1 MLWLLGAGLLALA
14 LIFVERYFVAPE
26 DQLTA
31 EDLLALP
38 GSRVRLVARV
48 ERYLIRFVDPSVRGA
63 TVDFFEGDTKI
74 GAAVTDARG
83 FASIE
88 IDAGPVG
95 RRRFVVRTNRAEEA
109 LVVDVLPADA
119 PVLVL
124 DIDHTII
131 DISTFR
137 MAFTINRNSRQLPD
151 AADVIRRLCKKF
163 AVVYLT
169 ARDWSFLGKTRDW
182 FRMHELPDGPIF
194 CRRRRFWSQP
204 AMEHKLERLAELV
217 KTHRCVAGVGDLPGD
232 AKAYRTSGMAA
243 FLMDPEGRLPDIE
256 GATRV
261 RGWKEVEERLLAMP
275 VGPAK

>member
-14 LIFVERYFVAPE
+14 LVLVERYFIAPE

-63 TVDFFEGDTKI
+63 TVEFFEGDARV
-74 GAAVTDARG
+74 GAAVTDKRG

-95 RRRFVVRTNRAEEA
+95 RRRFVVRTSRAEEA
-109 LVVDVLPADA
+109 LFVDVLPADA

-124 DIDHTII
+124 DIDHTIT
-131 DISTFR
+131 DVSTFR
-137 MAFTINRNSRQLPD
+137 MAFTANRDTRHLPD
-151 AADVIRRLCKKF
+151 AVDVIRRLGRRF
-163 AVVYLT
+163 AVVFLT
-169 ARDWSFLGKTRDW
+169 ARDRSFLGKTRDW
-182 FRMHELPDGPIF
+182 FRMQELPDGPIF
-194 CRRRRFWSQP
+194 LRRRRFWSQR
-204 AMEHKLERLAELV
+204 ALDHKLERLAELT

-232 AKAYRTSGMAA
+232 AQAYRTSGMVA
-243 FLMDPEGRLPDIE
+243 FLMDPDGRLPDIE
-256 GATRV
+256 GAARV
-261 RGWKEVEERLLAMP
+261 RGWKELEERLLAMP
-275 VGPAK
+275 GGPAR